1 MKKICAVLVLGLMIA
16 GTIFMTVQKAVAAP
30 LPLRRGTKSTANGQV
45 NCFPGGSSCI
55 VSGGSSTSSP
65 TRS

>member
-1 MKKICAVLVLGLMIA
+1 MKKICAVLILVMMIV
-16 GTIFMTVQKAVAAP
+16 GTILMLSQKAEAAP
-30 LPLRRGTKSTANGQV
+30 LPLRKGTQSTANGQV

-55 VSGGSSTSSP
+55 VSGGTSTSSP